1 MENENKPIDEKTPVE
16 NAGEQVDNPNPTTPP
31 VEGAKEEDS
40 NKSPEDANKA
50 EGQSKEEDSK
60 FAKQRHERD
69 IAKAKAAGDAEGYK
83 RARIKSV
90 GGKNPYVDKPI
101 ETDEDFEFYEL
112 QDEVKANGGDPNS
125 PYEIEQLRQKK
136 EVEHAKVIENNRSE
150 QEKADIKAQEEVND
164 YLKDGHTHQELKEH
178 WDNPKFM
185 EFAEDLLGVIPLKSI
200 IAKYDKVYP
209 KENKDT
215 KKQVANKV
223 SSPGSSTN
231 LEDPAPKK
239 SIKDMTKDEFRK
251 YMEQVEKGK
260 ITVN

>member
-1 MENENKPIDEKTPVE
+1 MENENKPIDENKVE
-16 NAGEQVDNPNPTTPP
+16 NTGENVDNPNPPTPP

-40 NKSPEDANKA
+40 SKNPEDANKA

-125 PYEIEQLRQKK
+125 PYEIEQLRRKK
-136 EVEHAKVIENNRSE
+136 EVERAEVVKANRTE
-150 QEKADIKAQEEVND
+150 QEKADIKAEEEVND
-164 YLKDGHTHQELKEH
+164 YLKDGHSYQELKEH

-185 EFAEDLLGVIPLKSI
+185 EFAEDLLGSIPLKTI
-200 IAKYDKVYP
+200 INKFDKVYP
-209 KENKDT
+209 KENKET

-231 LEDPAPKK
+231 LDDPAPKK
-239 SIKDMTKDEFRK
+239 SIKDMSKEEFKK
-251 YMEQVEKGK
+251 YSDLVEKGK
-260 ITVN
+260 ITVK